1 MAWINKYMSQ
11 EEMNSIEAAIQLAES
26 ETSGEIVPVIVKRSS
41 SVGHVPLSL
50 TLLFL
55 LLIVAVEIPYSE
67 WLWVRPYVWAWPV
80 LIVAIYLLSHVIAKI
95 PFVQKIFVPE
105 KDEVD
110 SVHQRAQL
118 EFYANRIHRTKDGTG
133 ILIFVS
139 AMEKK
144 AVILADEGIAKKL
157 PADIWDSVLN
167 DLRVHLHKGDW
178 AAAYKAAI
186 SRSGELLKTHFPH
199 QGHAENELMNH
210 LIIKD

>member
-1 MAWINKYMSQ
+1 MSQ
-11 EEMNSIEAAIQLAES
+11 EELNTIEAAIQLAEA
-26 ETSGEIVPVIVKRSS
+26 ETRGEIVPVIVKRSS

-55 LLIVAVEIPYSE
+55 LLIIAVEIPYSE
-67 WLWVRPYVWAWPV
+67 WLWVRPWVWAWPV
-80 LIVAIYLLSHVIAKI
+80 VIVAIYLLSHVIAKI
-95 PFVQKIFVPE
+95 PFIQKIFVPE
-105 KDEVD
+105 RDEVD

-118 EFYANRIHRTKDGTG
+118 EFYANKINRTENGTG

-186 SRSGELLKTHFPH
+186 SRSGELLKTHFPLE
-199 QGHAENELMNH
+199 GPLRNELTNH